1 MFYNLSQ
8 MNSKLILGTVQF
20 GLKYGINNTIGK
32 PSNDEVLSLLKV
44 AYNSGIRILD
54 TAEAYGNAH
63 QLIGN
68 YHNIRDNS
76 KFKIITKLPHDI
88 KHNLIKSKVIEYLNL
103 MKVNTLDVMMF
114 HSFDSFKSNYNAL
127 KTLSELKSNVLINNI
142 GVSVYTNTQLESL
155 LNEDLITVVQLPF
168 NLLDNFSVR
177 GDLIN
182 RLKEKGKVIHTRSAF
197 LQGLFFKKSTDDI
210 SIVQALKPH
219 LETLNKIAKKQGC
232 SMEALAL
239 SYCIKQNN
247 IDNVIIGV
255 DSISQLN
262 ANIKAASYEVN
273 EEAFE
278 CINNIDVENID
289 LLNPS
294 LWK

>member
-1 MFYNLSQ
+1 

-20 GLKYGINNTIGK
+20 GLKYGINNIIGK

-262 ANIKAASYEVN
+262 ANIKAAAYEVN
-273 EEAFE
+273 KEALKS
-278 CINNIDVENID
+278 INNINVESLD

>member
-1 MFYNLSQ
+1 

-32 PSNDEVLSLLKV
+32 PKKEEVLSLLKV
-44 AYNSGIRILD
+44 AYNSGIRLLD

-68 YHNIRDNS
+68 YHKKQDDF
-76 KFKIITKLPHDI
+76 KFKIITKFPHQI
-88 KHNLIKSKVIEYLNL
+88 KHNLIKSKVLEYIEIMN
-103 MKVNTLDVMMF
+103 VNTLDVMMF
-114 HSFDSFKSNYNAL
+114 HSFDSFQSNYNSL
-127 KTLSELKSNVLINNI
+127 DTLNELKSDGLIKNI
-142 GVSVYTNTQLESL
+142 GVSVYTNDQLKSL

-168 NLLDNFSVR
+168 NLLDNFNVR

-182 RLKEKGKVIHTRSAF
+182 QLKIKGKTIHTRSAF
-197 LQGLFFKKSTDDI
+197 LQGLFFKNTSDDI

-219 LETLNKIAKKQGC
+219 LKTLNKITKKQGC
-232 SMEALAL
+232 LMEELAL

-262 ANIKAASYEVN
+262 ANIKAAAYEVN
-273 EEAFE
+273 EEAFK
-278 CINNIDVENID
+278 CIDNIYVKNLD

>member
-1 MFYNLSQ
+1 

-197 LQGLFFKKSTDDI
+197 LKGLFFKKSTDDI

>member
-1 MFYNLSQ
+1 

-32 PSNDEVLSLLKV
+32 LKKDEVLSLLKV
-44 AYNSGIRILD
+44 AYSSGIRILD

-68 YHNIRDNS
+68 YHKKQDNF
-76 KFKIITKLPHDI
+76 KFKIITKFPHEV
-88 KHNLIKSKVIEYLNL
+88 KHNLIKSKVIEYLDI
-103 MKVNTLDVMMF
+103 MYVKTLDAIMF

-127 KTLSELKSNVLINNI
+127 KTLNQLKSDGLINNI

-182 RLKEKGKVIHTRSAF
+182 KMKEKGKIIHTRSAF
-197 LQGLFFKKSTDDI
+197 LQGLFFKQANDNNIIVRKLNNELILLHNIKS
-210 SIVQALKPH
+210 K
-219 LETLNKIAKKQGC
+219 LNC
-232 SMEALAL
+232 SMEELAL
-239 SYCIKQNN
+239 SYCINQELV
-247 IDNVIIGV
+247 DNVIIGV
-255 DSISQLN
+255 DSMDQLN
-262 ANIKAASYEVN
+262 SNLKAITYKLPLEDQTDIDR
-273 EEAFE
+273 
-278 CINNIDVENID
+278 INVKNLE

-294 LWK
+294 LWN

>member
-1 MFYNLSQ
+1 

-44 AYNSGIRILD
+44 AYNSGIRVLD

-68 YHNIRDNS
+68 YHNIQDNS
-76 KFKIITKLPHDI
+76 KFKIITKFPHDI
-88 KHNLIKSKVIEYLNL
+88 KHNLIKSKVIEYLIL

-114 HSFDSFKSNYNAL
+114 HSFDSYKSNYNAL
-127 KTLSELKSNVLINNI
+127 KTLDELKSENLINNI

-155 LNEDLITVVQLPF
+155 LDEDLITVVQLPF
-168 NLLDNFSVR
+168 NLLDNFNVR

-182 RLKEKGKVIHTRSAF
+182 KLKEKGKIIHTRSAF
-197 LQGLFFKKSTDDI
+197 LQGLFFKKITDNL

-219 LETLNKIAKKQGC
+219 LKTLNKISKKQSC
-232 SMEALAL
+232 SMEELAL

-247 IDNVIIGV
+247 IDNIIIGV

-262 ANIKAASYEVN
+262 ANIKAAAYEVK
-273 EEAFE
+273 EEALK
-278 CINNIDVENID
+278 CIDNICVKNLD

>member
-1 MFYNLSQ
+1 

-32 PSNDEVLSLLKV
+32 PKKEEVLSLLKV

-68 YHNIRDNS
+68 YHKKQDNF
-76 KFKIITKLPHDI
+76 KFKIITKFPHQI
-88 KHNLIKSKVIEYLNL
+88 KHNLIKSKVLEYIDL
-103 MKVNTLDVMMF
+103 MNINTLDVMMF
-114 HSFDSFKSNYNAL
+114 HSFDSFQSNYNSL
-127 KTLSELKSNVLINNI
+127 DTLNELKSEGLIKNI
-142 GVSVYTNTQLESL
+142 GVSVYTNDQLKSL
-155 LNEDLITVVQLPF
+155 LNEDLITVIQLPF
-168 NLLDNFSVR
+168 NLLDNFNVR

-182 RLKEKGKVIHTRSAF
+182 QLKIKGKVIHTRSAF
-197 LQGLFFKKSTDDI
+197 LQGLFFKKSSDDI
-210 SIVQALKPH
+210 SVVQALKPH
-219 LETLNKIAKKQGC
+219 LKTLNKIVKKQGC
-232 SMEALAL
+232 LMEELAL
-239 SYCIKQNN
+239 SYCIKQKN

-262 ANIKAASYEVN
+262 ANIKAAAYEVN
-273 EEAFE
+273 EEALK
-278 CINNIDVENID
+278 CINKINVENLD

>member
-1 MFYNLSQ
+1 

-44 AYNSGIRILD
+44 AYNSGIRFLD

-76 KFKIITKLPHDI
+76 KFKIITKFPHDI

-127 KTLSELKSNVLINNI
+127 KTLSELKSNILINNI

-168 NLLDNFSVR
+168 NLLDNFSIR

-182 RLKEKGKVIHTRSAF
+182 KLKEKGKVIHTRSAF
-197 LQGLFFKKSTDDI
+197 LQGLFFKNTSDDI

-278 CINNIDVENID
+278 CINNIDVENLD

>member
-1 MFYNLSQ
+1 

-32 PSNDEVLSLLKV
+32 PTNDEVLSLLKV
-44 AYNSGIRILD
+44 AYNSGIRVLD

-68 YHNIRDNS
+68 YHKKQDNF
-76 KFKIITKLPHDI
+76 KFEIITKFPHHI
-88 KHNLIKSKVIEYLNL
+88 KHNLIKSKVIEYLDI
-103 MKVNTLDVMMF
+103 MYVKTLDAIMF

-127 KTLSELKSNVLINNI
+127 KTLNELKSDGLINNI

-168 NLLDNFSVR
+168 NLLDNFSIR

-182 RLKEKGKVIHTRSAF
+182 KLKEKGKIIHTRSAF
-197 LQGLFFKKSTDDI
+197 LQGLFFKKITDNL

-219 LETLNKIAKKQGC
+219 LKTLNKIVKKQGC
-232 SMEALAL
+232 SMEELAL

-247 IDNVIIGV
+247 IDNIIIGV

-262 ANIKAASYEVN
+262 ANIKAAAHEVN
-273 EEAFE
+273 EEALK
-278 CINNIDVENID
+278 CIDNICVKNLD

-294 LWK
+294 LWN

>member
-1 MFYNLSQ
+1 MS
-8 MNSKLILGTVQF
+8 SKLILGTVQF

-32 PSNDEVLSLLKV
+32 PKKEEVLSLLKV
-44 AYNSGIRILD
+44 AYNSGIRVLD

-68 YHNIRDNS
+68 YHKKQQDF
-76 KFKIITKLPHDI
+76 KFKIITKFPHHI
-88 KHNLIKSKVIEYLNL
+88 KHNLIKSKVIEYLDL
-103 MKVNTLDVMMF
+103 MNVESLDVMMF
-114 HSFDSFKSNYNAL
+114 HSFDSFKSNHNAL
-127 KTLSELKSNVLINNI
+127 KTLSELKSNGLINNI
-142 GVSVYTNTQLESL
+142 GVSVYTNIQLESL

-168 NLLDNFSVR
+168 NLLDNFNVR

-182 RLKEKGKVIHTRSAF
+182 QLKIKGKVIHTRSAF
-197 LQGLFFKKSTDDI
+197 LQGLFFKKNSDDI
-210 SIVQALKPH
+210 SIFQALKPH
-219 LETLNKIAKKQGC
+219 LKTLNEITKKQGC
-232 SMEALAL
+232 SMEELAL
-239 SYCIKQNN
+239 SYCINQIN

-273 EEAFE
+273 KEVLK
-278 CINNIDVENID
+278 CVNNITVENLE

-294 LWK
+294 LWN

>member
-1 MFYNLSQ
+1 MS
-8 MNSKLILGTVQF
+8 SKLILGTVQF

-32 PSNDEVLSLLKV
+32 PKKNEVLNLLKV
-44 AYNSGIRILD
+44 AYSSGIRVLD

-68 YHNIRDNS
+68 YHKKQDNF
-76 KFKIITKLPHDI
+76 KFKIITKFPHQI
-88 KHNLIKSKVIEYLNL
+88 KHNLIKSKVLEYLDL
-103 MKVNTLDVMMF
+103 MNVNTVDVMMF
-114 HSFDSFKSNYNAL
+114 HSFDSFQSNYNAL
-127 KTLSELKSNVLINNI
+127 DTLNELKSDGLIKNI
-142 GVSVYTNTQLESL
+142 GVSVYTNAQLKSL

-168 NLLDNFSVR
+168 NLLDNFNVR

-182 RLKEKGKVIHTRSAF
+182 QLKIKGKIIHTRSAF
-197 LQGLFFKKSTDDI
+197 LQGLFFKNTSDDI

-219 LETLNKIAKKQGC
+219 LKTLNKITKKQGC
-232 SMEALAL
+232 SMEELAL

-262 ANIKAASYEVN
+262 ANIKAAAYEVN
-273 EEAFE
+273 EEAFK
-278 CINNIDVENID
+278 CIDNIYVKNLD

>member
-1 MFYNLSQ
+1 

-32 PSNDEVLSLLKV
+32 PKKDEVLSLLKV
-44 AYNSGIRILD
+44 AYNSGIRVLD

-68 YHNIRDNS
+68 YHKKQQDC
-76 KFKIITKLPHDI
+76 KFKIITKFPHHI
-88 KHNLIKSKVIEYLNL
+88 KHNLIKIKVIEYLDL
-103 MKVNTLDVMMF
+103 MNVESLDVMMF

-127 KTLSELKSNVLINNI
+127 KTLSELKSNGLINNI

-155 LNEDLITVVQLPF
+155 INEDLITVVQLPF
-168 NLLDNFSVR
+168 NLLDNFNVR

-182 RLKEKGKVIHTRSAF
+182 QLKIKGKVIHTRSAF
-197 LQGLFFKKSTDDI
+197 LQGLFFKKYSDDI

-219 LETLNKIAKKQGC
+219 LKTLNEITKKQGC
-232 SMEALAL
+232 SMEELAL
-239 SYCIKQNN
+239 SYCINQKN

-273 EEAFE
+273 KEVVK
-278 CINNIDVENID
+278 CVNNITVENLE

-294 LWK
+294 LWN

>member
-1 MFYNLSQ
+1 

-32 PSNDEVLSLLKV
+32 PKKEEVLSLLKV

-68 YHNIRDNS
+68 YHKEQNNF
-76 KFKIITKLPHDI
+76 KFKIITKFPHQI
-88 KHNLIKSKVIEYLNL
+88 KHNLIKTKVFEYLDI
-103 MKVNTLDVMMF
+103 MKVNILDVMMF
-114 HSFDSFKSNYNAL
+114 HSFDSFKFNYNAI
-127 KTLSELKSNVLINNI
+127 KTLNELKSDGLIKNI
-142 GVSVYTNTQLESL
+142 GVSVYTNTQLKNL
-155 LNEDLITVVQLPF
+155 LKEDLVSVVQLPF

-182 RLKEKGKVIHTRSAF
+182 KLKEKGKIIHTRSAF
-197 LQGLFFKKSTDDI
+197 LQGLFFKKITDNL
-210 SIVQALKPH
+210 SIVQALKRH
-219 LETLNKIAKKQGC
+219 LKILNQITKKEEC
-232 SMEALAL
+232 SIEELAL

-255 DSISQLN
+255 DSRSQLS
-262 ANIKAASYEVN
+262 ANLKAAAYEIN
-273 EEAFE
+273 EETLKS
-278 CINNIDVENID
+278 INNISVED
-289 LLNPS
+289 LSLLNPS

>member
-1 MFYNLSQ
+1 

-32 PSNDEVLSLLKV
+32 PKKDEVLSLLKV

-63 QLIGN
+63 KLIGN
-68 YHNIRDNS
+68 YHKRQDNS
-76 KFKIITKLPHDI
+76 KFKIITKFPHDI
-88 KHNLIKSKVIEYLNL
+88 KHNLIKSKVIEYLDL
-103 MKVNTLDVMMF
+103 MKVNALDVMMF

-127 KTLSELKSNVLINNI
+127 ETLNELKSEKLINNI

-155 LNEDLITVVQLPF
+155 LDEDSITVVQLPF
-168 NLLDNFSVR
+168 NVLDNFSVR
-177 GDLIN
+177 GGLIN
-182 RLKEKGKVIHTRSAF
+182 KLKEKGKIIHTRSAF
-197 LQGLFFKKSTDDI
+197 LQGLFFKKITDNL
-210 SIVQALKPH
+210 SIVQALKSH
-219 LETLNKIAKKQGC
+219 LKTLNKIAKKQGC
-232 SMEALAL
+232 SMEELAL
-239 SYCIKQNN
+239 SYCIRQKN

-262 ANIKAASYEVN
+262 ANIKAAAYEVN
-273 EEAFE
+273 EEALK
-278 CINNIDVENID
+278 CINNINVENLS

-294 LWK
+294 LWR